1 LGTFVFST
9 DKIPRPC
16 VRTLDALKRC
26 TWVNEPEDCVDEY
39 YDMVEI
45 CPTWA
50 LEEFKQKARTTAKI
64 IAIQNQ
70 TLDRSLEVSSY
81 NKGRSL
87 KDVSDR
93 TWIHGTRKYLR
104 PDTMYPDE
112 RYTNITQKEINEAK
126 VRY

>member
-1 LGTFVFST
+1 MIRYLLNIFPL
-9 DKIPRPC
+9 I
-16 VRTLDALKRC
+16 L
-26 TWVNEPEDCVDEY
+26 
-39 YDMVEI
+39 
-45 CPTWA
+45 
-50 LEEFKQKARTTAKI
+50 RTTAKI

-126 VRY
+126 VRYI